1 MKIFYPKGLAD
12 ICAIPKSL
20 IGRTLALGALA
31 GISGGAV
38 LGAWHILWRAIGV
51 MAYGSG
57 LVFESRGAA
66 AAHALRS
73 VAQGIVFLLNS
84 AALSCVGLAAVWL
97 AVYMVFRFARNSQM
111 QNLQYFRIWV
121 VALVLAFPLS
131 IALDAWEIF
140 VEGAPG
146 TFKLGS
152 MILNAVLFVVFLGLA
167 KFSFIENPPK
177 GGGAWKEELSKV
189 EFVGI
194 LRKSIRAHYPH
205 FKRNAVVAVLVFAA
219 IALVAGA

>member
-1 MKIFYPKGLAD
+1 
-12 ICAIPKSL
+12 
-20 IGRTLALGALA
+20 
-31 GISGGAV
+31 
-38 LGAWHILWRAIGV
+38 
-51 MAYGSG
+51 
-57 LVFESRGAA
+57 
-66 AAHALRS
+66 
-73 VAQGIVFLLNS
+73 
-84 AALSCVGLAAVWL
+84 
-97 AVYMVFRFARNSQM
+97 M

-131 IALDAWEIF
+131 IALDAWEVF

-146 TFKLGS
+146 AFKLGS

>member
-73 VAQGIVFLLNS
+73 VAPGD
-84 AALSCVGLAAVWL
+84 CV
-97 AVYMVFRFARNSQM
+97 
-111 QNLQYFRIWV
+111 
-121 VALVLAFPLS
+121 
-131 IALDAWEIF
+131 
-140 VEGAPG
+140 
-146 TFKLGS
+146 
-152 MILNAVLFVVFLGLA
+152 
-167 KFSFIENPPK
+167 FIELGGAIVRWA
-177 GGGAWKEELSKV
+177 GGGMACGLHGV
-189 EFVGI
+189 
-194 LRKSIRAHYPH
+194 
-205 FKRNAVVAVLVFAA
+205 
-219 IALVAGA
+219 